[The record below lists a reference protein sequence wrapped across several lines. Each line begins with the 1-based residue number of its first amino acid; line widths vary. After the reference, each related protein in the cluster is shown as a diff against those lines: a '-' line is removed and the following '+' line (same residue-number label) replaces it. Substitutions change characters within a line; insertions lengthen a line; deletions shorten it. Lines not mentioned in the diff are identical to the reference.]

1 MISRPASKAISS
13 EASGRM
19 ITSLLFEPFELW
31 WAEHEQP
38 GLRERPLVSVKGKR
52 VVHANVPALR
62 EGITP
67 GLSLINAKLK
77 TPNLA
82 MTNSDVGQLQAH
94 WTWLLE
100 QLHAWSPWLAGSD
113 IGRAWLIVSAAEA
126 QQLPREFRAQAGSAI
141 YREVAL
147 AAALTSEI
155 GQLHSVAAG
164 QEQAFLDELPV
175 EQLRGL
181 GLSGRIIQRL
191 QHLGISRMGE
201 LRKWQD
207 SQLRVVLGEQT
218 PLLLPLLR
226 GPWTGTLPLYRSE
239 RSLECSHAFP
249 DGAVEPW
256 QVEPAITR
264 LAWHLSER
272 LNGEAATRITVT
284 AESGGLQLQ
293 HETIPKTP
301 VARPEVL
308 VRLLQ
313 RALGH
318 TGALSLGIDRISVT
332 LRGLAV
338 RQVQPGLWPQRQ
350 AREQAIR
357 AVSRRFPGALLSYQL
372 LDPYSL
378 ARDQRYRLI
387 QLDDG
392 AIRNQGGNHDR
403 DQGQQKV
410 RQNAADT
417 ATGVPAGERS
427 RPAAHTAA

>member
-1 MISRPASKAISS
+1 
-13 EASGRM
+13 M

-38 GLRERPLVSVKGKR
+38 GLRERPLVSVRGKR

-77 TPNLA
+77 TANLA

-100 QLHAWSPWLAGSD
+100 QLHAWSPWLASSD
-113 IGRAWLIVSAAEA
+113 IGRAWLVVNSAEA
-126 QQLPREFRAQAGSAI
+126 RQLPREFRAQAGSAI

-147 AAALTSEI
+147 AAALTSET
-155 GQLHSVAAG
+155 GQLRSVEAG
-164 QEQAFLDELPV
+164 QEQAFLDGLPV

-181 GLSGRIIQRL
+181 GLSSRIIQRL
-191 QHLGISRMGE
+191 QHLGISHLGE
-201 LRKWQD
+201 LRSWQD
-207 SQLRVVLGEQT
+207 SQVRVVLGEQT

-226 GPWTGTLPLYRSE
+226 GPWTGTLPLYRPE
-239 RSLECSHAFP
+239 RSLECSHTFP
-249 DGAVEPW
+249 DSAVEPW
-256 QVEPAITR
+256 QVEPVITR

-284 AESGGLQLQ
+284 AESSGLQLQ
-293 HETIPKTP
+293 HETIPKAP

-308 VRLLQ
+308 ARLLQ

-392 AIRNQGGNHDR
+392 AIRNQGRDQGGNHDR

-427 RPAAHTAA
+427 RPTTHTAA